1 MKAPPTAESP
11 HAKKSSTPVALAY
24 IGQGI
29 EALGLPLSQPQA
41 ICPPSGLGTSSF
53 GSPSVRKTARDA
65 AFKRYQ
71 AGESWESIQRDLA
84 PPEPVEAGSTEEQP

>member
-1 MKAPPTAESP
+1 MRISRHDAGLTEEPRAPRPAP
-11 HAKKSSTPVALAY
+11 KPMPPALLEY
-24 IGQGI
+24 
-29 EALGLPLSQPQA
+29 LNRY
-41 ICPPSGLGTSSF
+41 